1 MPDTLTPQIYLDDY
15 DSSRALV
22 LQSIV
27 SYIGS
32 WRIVL
37 PFLPTR
43 KLLQYGD
50 TDMIGMISYAKHIS
64 FPDPSGCPT
73 MYLVLGESA

>member
-1 MPDTLTPQIYLDDY
+1 MIYQSPILKYEIVRLCPDTLTPQIYLDDY

-32 WRIVL
+32 
-37 PFLPTR
+37 
-43 KLLQYGD
+43 
-50 TDMIGMISYAKHIS
+50 
-64 FPDPSGCPT
+64 
-73 MYLVLGESA
+73 